1 MQPRRSVLYMPASN
15 ARALEKAKTLAAD
28 SLIFDLEDAVAPSEK
43 LLARQQLVD
52 ILPNGGYGHREIIV
66 RINALDTEWGRDD
79 LMQIANLPI
88 HALLVP
94 KISYPQQVLEVVETL
109 EEVDNYTLPI
119 WIMAETPQAILQINA
134 IAASHPRLKV
144 IIMGTSDLAKD
155 LRVRHTADRLG
166 LLTALNLCVLAARA
180 NGLEIIDGVHLNLQD
195 EAEFT
200 HVCIQGRDLGF
211 DGKTLIHPKQIE
223 IANRIFSP
231 SEAEIT
237 QAQQIINAWQQSN
250 KGVVVVNGKLIENLH
265 VDEAKRTLALAAAI
279 QQRSE

>member
-109 EEVDNYTLPI
+109 EEVDNYILPI